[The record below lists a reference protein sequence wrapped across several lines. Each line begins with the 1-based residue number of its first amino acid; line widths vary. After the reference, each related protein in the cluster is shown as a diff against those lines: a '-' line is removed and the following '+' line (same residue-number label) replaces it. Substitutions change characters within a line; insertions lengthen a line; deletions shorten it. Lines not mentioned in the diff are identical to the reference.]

1 MDDEGNSADE
11 EPTVYKKEA
20 RNELKYEDISDS
32 EDIEKHSEEKS
43 AHLNTMKMQ
52 SYVKMRFY

>member
-32 EDIEKHSEEKS
+32 EDIEKHSE
-43 AHLNTMKMQ
+43 
-52 SYVKMRFY
+52 